1 MRRTAAL
8 LAVVGAFA
16 CGGPTRPES
25 PTGRLRVL
33 FIGNSLT
40 YVNDLP
46 GIVQGLADAAGGEPL
61 VVAMV
66 ARPNFNLDDH
76 ADDGRASQTLAEG
89 GWDVVALQQGPSSQP
104 DSREQLRRSTA
115 AWAAEI
121 RKVGAR
127 PALYQVW
134 PSADRAQ
141 DFDGVIESYALAAA
155 DVNGLLFPAGEAWRA
170 AWRRD
175 PTLPLYGPDGFHP
188 SVTGSYLAALVIYG
202 RLYNRSCVGL
212 PGDVRTRAGGVQIS
226 PAVARVLQA
235 AADEVNGRPETP

>member
-46 GIVQGLADAAGGEPL
+46 GIVQGLADAAGAEPP

-175 PTLPLYGPDGFHP
+175 PTL
-188 SVTGSYLAALVIYG
+188 
-202 RLYNRSCVGL
+202 R
-212 PGDVRTRAGGVQIS
+212 S
-226 PAVARVLQA
+226 PAPTASIPR
-235 AADEVNGRPETP
+235 